1 MTFRTLLLFA
11 VAISSGCSTTT
22 APSQAQLTSKSTNEL
37 CRALVTTNDQVYIQK
52 VVALLVKRGANA
64 EKCKRLIEGDNAV
77 WAGIAV
83 AGVGVAAGAV
93 AANNPG
99 YGGYY
104 PNQPYGVAWDAF
116 NNQYGQRVWRCR
128 DRATGRFVSDYNC
141 AGLPMTDYAWPG
153 PII

>member
-1 MTFRTLLLFA
+1 MKLKTLLLFA
-11 VAISSGCSTTT
+11 AAMSSGCSTTT
-22 APSQAQLTSKSTNEL
+22 APPSQAELTSQSTNAL

-77 WAGIAV
+77 WTGIAV

-104 PNQPYGVAWDAF
+104 PNQSYGAAWDAF
-116 NNQYGQRVWRCR
+116 YNQYGQLEWRCR
-128 DRATGRFVSDYNC
+128 SRATGRFVADYNC
-141 AGLPMTDYAWPG
+141 AGLPVHDGTWPG
-153 PII
+153 T